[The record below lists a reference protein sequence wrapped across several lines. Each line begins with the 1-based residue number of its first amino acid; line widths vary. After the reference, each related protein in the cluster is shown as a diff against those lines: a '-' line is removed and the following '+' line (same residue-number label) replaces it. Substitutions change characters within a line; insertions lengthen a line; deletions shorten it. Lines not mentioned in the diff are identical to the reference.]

1 MSMKFLTLDN
11 LTKIVEKFKSI
22 FVKLKSDGL
31 AEIDGLYSPSRDQYF
46 TLGDPENLGIDIPE
60 GKTHKILADQE
71 WVTTKISEAELGGK
85 DVDLTPYLTKTE
97 ASTTYLKN
105 NVIKLT
111 TDNYGQNTNQ
121 NGTPVSTMVISKEDR
136 ELLISGEPTYLDY
149 TYKNGGTVEYYKG
162 LIGGMLTTGS
172 TTTFEYPVLCKGSD
186 FDYLLLT
193 FGSDKLASVVK
204 KQFKDSINLNKVDNW
219 YTVSENGELGSFSLP
234 KDFVAD
240 EETFEYNAT
249 IATRDWVGDQLVGYL
264 KESDAASNDEVADAI
279 DNAINS

>member
-31 AEIDGLYSPSRDQYF
+31 AEIDGLYSPSHDQYF

-111 TDNYGQNTNQ
+111 TDDYGKLNNKLTDSQINILN
-121 NGTPVSTMVISKEDR
+121 
-136 ELLISGEPTYLDY
+136 SGEPAYLDY
-149 TYKNGGTVEYYKG
+149 TYKNGSTGTVVYYKG
-162 LIGGMLTTGS
+162 LIGGMLTTNG

-186 FDYLLLT
+186 FDYLLLSVESV
-193 FGSDKLASVVK
+193 GSDKKVSVVE
-204 KQFKDSINLNKVDNW
+204 KQFKDGIDLSNVDNW
-219 YTVSENGELGSFSLP
+219 YTVSENGESGFFSLP

-249 IATRDWVGDQLVGYL
+249 IATRDWVEDQLVGYL